1 VICEDAP
8 SMHWSEMLSMGKWRL
23 ICVTMSVGLSLT
35 ACTAA
40 NSAVHILRAEQAL
53 QKAKGFEAEQ
63 FAPYQFTMSEEYL
76 KKARSEAADS
86 DHKSSVDLSKKAE
99 LWADQAII
107 AIENKGMQSLEFG
120 GDEMLPEASDDLL
133 PEAGELDL
141 LGDEEL

>member
-1 VICEDAP
+1 
-8 SMHWSEMLSMGKWRL
+8 MGKWGL
-23 ICVTMSVGLSLT
+23 ICVTITVGLSL
-35 ACTAA
+35 ASCTAA

-53 QKAKGFEAEQ
+53 QKAKSFEAEQ

-86 DHKSSVDLSKKAE
+86 DHKSSVDLSTKAE

-107 AIENKGMQSLEFG
+107 AIENKGMQSFELG
-120 GDEMLPEASDDLL
+120 GDDLL
-133 PEAGELDL
+133 PEANDDFLRDAGDFDL